1 MTLSG
6 NRYNKIVLHAALT
19 SKLLSFTISE
29 LGSKSIET
37 PFVTSNQAI
46 FYRTRERERGSE
58 HIKIKNKKTDNVII
72 IFKEKRIA
80 SRNVTCPQQLLE
92 AN

>member
-19 SKLLSFTISE
+19 SKLLSFTISK

-58 HIKIKNKKTDNVII
+58 HKKIKNKKLIM
-72 IFKEKRIA
+72 
-80 SRNVTCPQQLLE
+80 LLLFSKKNE
-92 AN
+92 